1 MFGEALRFPL
11 AGDDGVKSVL
21 IGGIL
26 GLLGFL
32 VIPVFF
38 VQGYTVRVLRVA
50 LEGGE
55 DAPAFDEW
63 GDLLVDGVKLFVIGI
78 VYFLLPTLLM
88 FISIFAFV
96 GIASVSTAAAGDP
109 NPSALAG
116 AGIVGLLLFAV
127 TVVLFILAAY
137 IVPAAATNFARHDD
151 LGAAFDI
158 RTVID
163 AAFTADYFVAVVFAI
178 LVGLLLG
185 ILSVVLSLIIV
196 GLILVPFLSFYAQ
209 VATYYLF
216 ARGYAKGLNLDEG
229 GGPAPTASATFE

>member
-11 AGDDGVKSVL
+11 AGDDGVKSIL

-26 GLLGFL
+26 GLLGVLIIPIFL
-32 VIPVFF
+32 

-63 GDLLVDGVKLFVIGI
+63 GDMLVDGIKLFVIGI
-78 VYFLLPTLLM
+78 VYFLPPFLLM
-88 FISIFAFV
+88 LISIFAFV
-96 GIASVSTAAAGDP
+96 GVASVSTAAAGEP
-109 NPSALAG
+109 NPSAVAG
-116 AGIVGLLLFAV
+116 AGILGLLLMAV
-127 TVVLFILAAY
+127 TVILFFLAAY
-137 IVPAAATNFARHDD
+137 VLPAAAANFARHDD
-151 LGAAFDI
+151 LGAAFDF

-178 LVGLLLG
+178 LVGMLVG
-185 ILSVVLSLIIV
+185 IVSVVLSIIIV
-196 GLILVPFLSFYAQ
+196 GLILIPFLSFYAQ

-216 ARGYAKGLNLDEG
+216 GRGFAKGLNLDEG
-229 GGPAPTASATFE
+229 SGAAPTTSATVE